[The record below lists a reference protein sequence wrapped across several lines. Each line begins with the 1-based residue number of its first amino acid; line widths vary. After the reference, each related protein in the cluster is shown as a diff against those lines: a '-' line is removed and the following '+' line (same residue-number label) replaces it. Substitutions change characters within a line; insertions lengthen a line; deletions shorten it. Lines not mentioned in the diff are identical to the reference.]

1 MDEYYLL
8 GTLSNYIDNFND
20 SKFCEFINKYNTN
33 YLLIYPLI
41 AVELGCFKDVP
52 HSMDNLLKRCVA
64 GYVYSQTCK
73 FGKELTLKTFNH
85 KSFNKFLG
93 LYDKFLLPLYQNYRF
108 AREINDINHL
118 TKAKL
123 TEKSEGTYYL
133 TTSLVTNKYKEENFY
148 FYGVDDAT
156 QTNLEKRQ
164 IEFLYMS
171 FYKKIMIETQKITD
185 LVVNIDTELYNLCVE
200 IVRKDINKWQSDV
213 KSSVF
218 SHSKQLADVIGYL
231 YYQAMLVKISYNI
244 RFLVTQDID
253 RYLPEMILKL
263 DKKETISSISKT
275 SGLDSFK
282 VEGIINYLINRGNL
296 NFLEFPLFEVEDYLI
311 SVPSLILANDW
322 SFTIINGHY
331 TKDILIKNRDK
342 NISTITENR
351 LDTYLKSIA
360 NIATAKVK
368 QYVFIDEEN
377 KEHASDIDYAIYDMN
392 NNMILIIEAKW
403 IDNHYIDEIDI
414 RYGKVLN
421 TFNKIFNRQIPKHM
435 KFLGQKENINWLFA
449 GDKRF
454 KISSKKPDIKYLA
467 VDKRNQLHIDS
478 KHMVSEY
485 MLIYFLKK
493 YTSGNILDLPSFW
506 AEIETMHT
514 KVEYIKVSDDYLKID
529 ISDQETIYVEDNDVS
544 LNLKIGN

>member
-8 GTLSNYIDNFND
+8 GALSNYIDDYNN
-20 SKFCEFINKYNTN
+20 SKFCEFANKYNTN

-41 AVELGCFKDVP
+41 AVELGALKDVP
-52 HSMDNLLKRCVA
+52 HSIDNLLKRCVA
-64 GYVYSQTCK
+64 GYMYSQTCK
-73 FGKELTLKTFNH
+73 LGKELTYKTFNH
-85 KSFNKFLG
+85 KSFDNFLN
-93 LYDKFLLPLYQNYRF
+93 LYNKFLLPLYQNYRF

-123 TEKSEGTYYL
+123 IEKSEGSYYL
-133 TTSLVTNKYKEENFY
+133 TTSLVTDKYREENFY

-156 QTNLEKRQ
+156 QTNLERRQ
-164 IEFLYMS
+164 IEFLNMS
-171 FYKKIMIETQKITD
+171 FYKKIIDESQNITNLAVD
-185 LVVNIDTELYNLCVE
+185 IDIELYNLCIE

-218 SHSKQLADVIGYL
+218 LHSKQLADVIGYL

-244 RFLVTQDID
+244 RILVSQDIN

-263 DKKETISSISKT
+263 DKKETINRIAKI
-275 SGLDSFK
+275 SGLDRFR

-296 NFLEFPLFEVEDYLI
+296 NFLEFPLFEIEDNLI
-311 SVPSLILANDW
+311 TVPSLILANDW

-351 LDTYLKSIA
+351 LDTYLKSIV

-377 KEHASDIDYAIYDMN
+377 KEYASDIDYAIYDMN
-392 NNMILIIEAKW
+392 SNMILIIEAKW

-435 KFLGQKENINWLFA
+435 KFLDRKENIDWLFA
-449 GDKRF
+449 DDKRF
-454 KISSKKPDIKYLA
+454 MISGEKPDIKYLA
-467 VDKRNQLHIDS
+467 VDKRNQLHLDS

-493 YTSGNILDLPSFW
+493 YISGNILDLPSFW

-529 ISDQETIYVEDNDVS
+529 ISDQASIYVENNDVS
-544 LNLKIGN
+544 LNLKMGN